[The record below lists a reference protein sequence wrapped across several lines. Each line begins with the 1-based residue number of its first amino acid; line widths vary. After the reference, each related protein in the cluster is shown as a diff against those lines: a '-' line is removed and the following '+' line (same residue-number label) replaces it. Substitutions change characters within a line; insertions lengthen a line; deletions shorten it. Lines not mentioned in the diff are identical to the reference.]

1 MQRSC
6 PVCGGN
12 ARTVL
17 FHQTFAAFSG
27 KGLFDGYDVV
37 TCSQCG
43 CGYADGI
50 PGQPEFDA
58 YYRDLSKYEY
68 QHRGGAES
76 AEDLSRFRTIADAL
90 GRFIPAPQARILE
103 VGCSTGR
110 LLALL
115 KESGFPHV
123 AGLDPS
129 PSCSEAALRLYGVP
143 VRTGSLD
150 DLLRD
155 PSQVEMLIL
164 IGVLE
169 HLHDLRPALKNIHR
183 KLSSHGRV
191 YVEVPDVTGFTR
203 FLDAPYQQFSTEH
216 IIFFSPVSLSAA
228 LAAEG
233 FRPLLVKQDSRPHA
247 GSSVMPVLWGVF
259 EKAESS
265 ITGPAFDSET
275 RPALESYIHASA
287 RVEHDLVQRIN
298 TLVET
303 QQPIFVWGV
312 GTLTRRLL
320 STTRLGEANIVAFI
334 DSNPKIQGQSFEGIP
349 VLSPDGI
356 TNREEAILI
365 ASWVFGA
372 DIERQIRTD
381 LGCQN
386 AIIRLSSD
394 PAAGGR

>member
-6 PVCGGN
+6 PVCGGE

-17 FHQTFAAFSG
+17 FHQSFTAFSG
-27 KGLFDGYDVV
+27 KGLLSGYDVV
-37 TCSQCG
+37 TCSHCG

-68 QHRGGAES
+68 QHRDGAES
-76 AEDLSRFRTIADAL
+76 AEDLSRFQIIADAL
-90 GRFIPAPQARILE
+90 GPFIPAPQARILE

-143 VRTGSLD
+143 VLTGSLD

-169 HLHDLRPALKNIHR
+169 HLRDLRPALRNIHQ

-191 YVEVPDVTGFTR
+191 YVEVPDVTGFAR

-216 IIFFSPVSLSAA
+216 VIFFSPASLSAA

-233 FRPLLVKQDSRPHA
+233 FRPLLVRQDFRPHS

-259 EKAESS
+259 EKAEPS
-265 ITGPAFDSET
+265 IAASAFDSET
-275 RPALESYIHASA
+275 RPALESYIRASA
-287 RVEHDLVQRIN
+287 RVERDLVQRIN
-298 TLVET
+298 RLVET
-303 QQPIFVWGV
+303 RQPIFVWGV

-349 VLSPDGI
+349 VLSPEGI
-356 TNREEAILI
+356 RNRDEAILI
-365 ASWVFGA
+365 ASWVFAA

-381 LGCQN
+381 LGCHN
-386 AIIRLSSD
+386 AIIRLSGDAPSS
-394 PAAGGR
+394 G